1 MPFSNKNRILLAF
14 ALLISPVLLIYQGW
28 DMYIEGTEPI
38 LQGNDDSGYFLW
50 LNSWVVDG
58 DIDLKN
64 NLVDLKT
71 LTPDVRQE

>member
-1 MPFSNKNRILLAF
+1 
-14 ALLISPVLLIYQGW
+14 
-28 DMYIEGTEPI
+28 MYIEGTPI

-64 NLVDLKT
+64 NLVDLKI